1 MRSSEAETLALRL
14 LARRDFTRA
23 ELNQKLRARNF
34 SSDLVAEI
42 CDSLVEKGFLDDQ
55 RVATRLLSTALE
67 ADDMG
72 SARLAQL
79 LHKRKLSRSMVEE
92 TMANFHAHVDE
103 VERATALA
111 ERFINAGLQRA
122 AIERRLWQRGM
133 PAHAVRAAVANVNL
147 DKEDEEG

>member
-1 MRSSEAETLALRL
+1 MKSSEAKEIALRL
-14 LARRDFTRA
+14 LARRDYTRA
-23 ELNQKLRARNF
+23 ELSQKLRERSF

-42 CDSLVEKGFLDDQ
+42 CDALVENGFLDDQ
-55 RVATRLLSTALE
+55 RVATRLLATALE
-67 ADDMG
+67 TDDMG

-79 LHKRKLSRSMVEE
+79 LHKRKLSRSMFEE
-92 TMANFHAHVDE
+92 TMASFHAHVDE

-111 ERFINAGLQRA
+111 ERFINAGLKRA

-147 DKEDEEG
+147 DKEVEEG